1 MTDKKK
7 IEFLEKALFRLYRYS
22 TELNDSNLEDF
33 EILKAEIMNVL
44 NENEKI
50 RFGQIEFYTEQ
61 VDFNDIMK
69 DDLPF

>member
-7 IEFLEKALFRLYRYS
+7 IEFIEKALFRLYRYS
-22 TELNDSNLEDF
+22 TELNDSNLENF

-50 RFGQIEFYTEQ
+50 RFGQIEFYSEQ
-61 VDFNDIMK
+61 IDFKDIMD